1 MKWLGKPK
9 DEEEVTYWQTISD
22 VLSALLLILLLIIM
36 LLIMYVVLVPEN
48 ENKDLNPG
56 DHYEQH
62 SSDAEYEYGMRS
74 PIPSPT
80 VTPTPTPTPIP
91 TAVPTPGSNW
101 NSIGGGG
108 GNSGWGISV
117 ILEEGNQTD
126 EGTPKAAVYVKV
138 IDGETRRAIREEGIT
153 FVFLDKHRNQ
163 IGLNAYYPE
172 TVTFLEYKTSELGV
186 FYLPEKIDL
195 GEYTLSQMSEPEGY
209 DISEDIDFAI
219 TEEHDWS
226 EPYIIE
232 VELYPSRNVINL
244 KNVDAVTGKPV
255 GGGSYDVYAVEDII
269 TKDGTLR
276 YTAGSIVDQISCDST
291 GNGSSKELY
300 LGEYSLQQR
309 EPPQYYAKILEPVV
323 TKVEKERET
332 QIPVDHTMYCQRTT
346 VNINVHDALYGT
358 IPIPGAS
365 FRVTNMP
372 GIENYEVSSDE
383 NGRIRMDELAKNTTY
398 TLKQLSTAD
407 GYRHNGEEY
416 SFTVGNDGRVDGET
430 TTVIDVPNRTIRLG
444 VSIRDALLRNQV
456 TDYNVTLYSQNDEIV
471 KIWNSTANAEVT
483 AGLNP
488 ETYRIVI
495 NGAGTVEKEVTLG
508 DTMTIQYVD
517 CYVWTNGSLIAAF
530 LVVVLIV
537 MTIWITVA
545 LRKRRKE
552 KKK

>member
-1 MKWLGKPK
+1 
-9 DEEEVTYWQTISD
+9 
-22 VLSALLLILLLIIM
+22 
-36 LLIMYVVLVPEN
+36 
-48 ENKDLNPG
+48 
-56 DHYEQH
+56 
-62 SSDAEYEYGMRS
+62 
-74 PIPSPT
+74 
-80 VTPTPTPTPIP
+80 
-91 TAVPTPGSNW
+91 
-101 NSIGGGG
+101 
-108 GNSGWGISV
+108 
-117 ILEEGNQTD
+117 
-126 EGTPKAAVYVKV
+126 
-138 IDGETRRAIREEGIT
+138 
-153 FVFLDKHRNQ
+153 
-163 IGLNAYYPE
+163 
-172 TVTFLEYKTSELGV
+172 
-186 FYLPEKIDL
+186 
-195 GEYTLSQMSEPEGY
+195 
-209 DISEDIDFAI
+209 
-219 TEEHDWS
+219 
-226 EPYIIE
+226 
-232 VELYPSRNVINL
+232 VINL